1 MEQKDERT
9 LDLLVTAKWVDEDGN
24 EYEQNMQ
31 IADIARQN
39 SVSIELKTV
48 ESRFLLEEPEA
59 EERFVFWKPTAV
71 ECLKQNICIERCNE
85 ILTRKKVQTHYHCM
99 MQIYWDYYEYQHK
112 DDLFL
117 TKE

>member
-39 SVSIELKTV
+39 SVFCWKNRKQKNDSFFG
-48 ESRFLLEEPEA
+48 SRQL
-59 EERFVFWKPTAV
+59 
-71 ECLKQNICIERCNE
+71 
-85 ILTRKKVQTHYHCM
+85 
-99 MQIYWDYYEYQHK
+99 
-112 DDLFL
+112 
-117 TKE
+117 